1 VFIGKYDVQSAQ
13 IRFDELCLFDALY
26 DVPSKCLSVNMMF
39 NLACKRKMTVRVD
52 GSYRAAKRMK
62 IEGRKRKFVRI
73 DGAPQKEDRRKR
85 CNRARNVRC
94 LVY

>member
-1 VFIGKYDVQSAQ
+1 MFIGKYDVQSGMQKEDDGAGGWNLPSCQTNEEMAAQ
-13 IRFDELCLFDALY
+13 
-26 DVPSKCLSVNMMF
+26 
-39 NLACKRKMTVRVD
+39 VD

-73 DGAPQKEDRRKR
+73 DGAPQKEDRARKR

>member
-39 NLACKRKMTVRVD
+39 NLACKRKLTVRVD
-52 GSYRAAKRMK
+52 GIYRAAKRMK
-62 IEGRKRKFVRI
+62 RW
-73 DGAPQKEDRRKR
+73 RRR
-85 CNRARNVRC
+85 WMEVTEPPNE
-94 LVY
+94 